1 MLRYLGLGYRRFGL
15 QPTTSP
21 PRMNW
26 EFYAVVNGRCA
37 PVPPGG
43 PKGALRAN
51 TLWVSAPG
59 SAHGWTGAGKCRAY
73 ITAFH
78 FGLVPPQLEAAVRR
92 TGQLAVT
99 IEAPERRRLVEL
111 AKQARAEFDAPTHL
125 CSLLYQGILCELSL
139 LVLRKLP
146 EAVKPLPA
154 SRARRTADAA
164 VAWFVARLDESPS
177 LSSIAKATHV
187 SVSTLRR
194 AFLSTRGETP
204 HRAFA
209 RLRLETAMRLMIET
223 PQKLEEIAAKCGYA
237 GASDFGRAFKAA
249 TQVSPAVWRRTILE
263 GPGYIRR

>member
-37 PVPPGG
+37 PIPPGG
-43 PKGALRAN
+43 PKGVPQAN

-59 SAHGWTGAGKCRAY
+59 SAHGWTGVGKCRAY
-73 ITAFH
+73 VTAFH
-78 FGLVPPQLEAAVRR
+78 FGLVPPQLEAAVRGV
-92 TGQLAVT
+92 GQLAVPL
-99 IEAPERRRLVEL
+99 EVHERRRLVEL
-111 AKQARAEFDAPTHL
+111 AKQARTEFEAPTHL
-125 CSLLYQGILCELSL
+125 GSLLYQGILAELSL

-164 VAWFVARLDESPS
+164 VEWFAAHLDENPS
-177 LSSIAKATHV
+177 LAAIARATHV

-194 AFLSTRGETP
+194 AFLGARGETP

-209 RLRLETAMRLMIET
+209 RLRLETAMRLMVET
-223 PQKLEEIAAKCGYA
+223 SHKLDDIAAKCGYA

-249 TQVSPAVWRRTILE
+249 TKVSPAVWRRTVLE

>member
-1 MLRYLGLGYRRFGL
+1 MLRYLGLGYRRLGL